1 MVKNLVKQTGEVFK
15 IPTGIG
21 VETVKV
27 TQRKDSTNFQT
38 RRKKCRSE

>member
-21 VETVKV
+21 SCGNCESNT
-27 TQRKDSTNFQT
+27 
-38 RRKKCRSE
+38 KKRQYKLPN